1 MPISGYKREKRS
13 NLGQLERRDDHQAAT
28 PSPLAIICIPTM
40 PLEPGGP
47 LEGMAVPMLGI
58 MRPGATVWPIIGPT
72 PPPMG
77 PCGPQP
83 CCMGPRM
90 EPLPIMSGPKRIQTV
105 RNRGNYCV
113 KRTTINDLLI
123 WQPHFQDF
131 DFVKEKNCFLQTC

>member
-1 MPISGYKREKRS
+1 MPISGYKRDKRS
-13 NLGQLERRDDHQAAT
+13 NLGQVKGCDGHQAAT
-28 PSPLAIICIPTM
+28 LSPLAIICIPTM

-72 PPPMG
+72 LPTMG

-90 EPLPIMSGPKRIQTV
+90 DPLPIMSGPEREQTV
-105 RNRGNYCV
+105 RLQRHFYF
-113 KRTTINDLLI
+113 KKTTVNDKVYLI
-123 WQPHFQDF
+123 ATFSGF
-131 DFVKEKNCFLQTC
+131 